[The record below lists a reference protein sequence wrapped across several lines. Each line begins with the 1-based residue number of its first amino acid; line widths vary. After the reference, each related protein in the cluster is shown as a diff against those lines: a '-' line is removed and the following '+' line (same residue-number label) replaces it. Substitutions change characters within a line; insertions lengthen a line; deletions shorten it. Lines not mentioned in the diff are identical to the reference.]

1 MSELRVNVDNPS
13 TNPVNVT
20 GSITTSPS
28 GTQNVAVTGQPVTV
42 LAVKDPAIDGA
53 YVFSADEIV
62 GIVAATNYLS
72 IFNPAGSGKT
82 IFFAGAFLSASTAG
96 GSAVTAP
103 MRAYRAT
110 AISGGVLQADSASA
124 KFVTSYPDPVAE
136 IRTGN
141 PTATLDG
148 AIFNSPPPL
157 SAGSG
162 STGIHPVIAIA
173 SGVGTFLLA
182 EGEGVVLRQTTG
194 DVDLRWNLSIVWAEA

>member
-13 TNPVNVT
+13 TSPVNVT

-28 GTQNVAVTGQPVTV
+28 GTQNVAVTGQPITT
-42 LAVKDPAIDGA
+42 LAVKDPAITGA
-53 YVFSADEIV
+53 YVFSADEVV
-62 GIVAATNYLS
+62 GVVAANNYLS
-72 IFNPAGSGKT
+72 IFNPVGSGKT
-82 IFFAGAFLSASTAG
+82 IMFAGAFLSAVTAG

-110 AISGGVLQADSASA
+110 AISGGTLQADSASA

-141 PTATLDG
+141 PAATLDG
-148 AIFNSPPPL
+148 AIFNSPPAL

-162 STGIHPVIAIA
+162 STAIHPVIAIA
-173 SGVGTFLLA
+173 SGIGTFLLA
-182 EGEGVVLRQTTG
+182 PGEGVVMRQTTG
-194 DVDLRWNLSIVWAEA
+194 DVDLRWNLSITWAEI